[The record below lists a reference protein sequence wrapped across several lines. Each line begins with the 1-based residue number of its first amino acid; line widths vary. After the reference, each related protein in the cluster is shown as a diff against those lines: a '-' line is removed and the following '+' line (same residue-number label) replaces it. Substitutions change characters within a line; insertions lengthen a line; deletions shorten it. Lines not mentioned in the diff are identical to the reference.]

1 MRTKTIDGQECILA
15 CGGPGF
21 KVYISGDDWL
31 IVKGKTKRYIGPH
44 PIVGIDTC
52 PQYSAIHKL
61 IGAYVNLRFQPR
73 DRQADIMAEFDVFLQ
88 TI

>member
-21 KVYISGDDWL
+21 KVYSQGDNWL
-31 IVKGKTKRYIGPH
+31 IVKGKTKLL
-44 PIVGIDTC
+44 
-52 PQYSAIHKL
+52 L
-61 IGAYVNLRFQPR
+61 IREHTYHLLVCQYVNLKYQSRSSQT
-73 DRQADIMAEFDVFLQ
+73 DIMAEFDTFVQ